1 MNSNVGAVDRL
12 IRIVIGLAVLS
23 LFFVLEGPKHW
34 FALLGLLP
42 LATGLVGW
50 CPAYLPF
57 GIGTRKA
64 H

>member
-1 MNSNVGAVDRL
+1 MNSNVGTVDRL

-64 H
+64 R